1 VAAAERSLPA
11 AQIRAAHDGMLVPVG
26 ELLERGRSEGV
37 FRTDLPTSWLAAVL
51 HSVVHCAATEVG
63 AGRVDPGDAASYITK
78 TVLASFAP
86 GLQDLSEGGGSI
98 DEHSTGG

>member
-1 VAAAERSLPA
+1 MAAAERSLPA

-37 FRTDLPTSWLAAVL
+37 FRNDLPTSWLAAVL
-51 HSVVHCAATEVG
+51 HSVVHCAATEVD
-63 AGRVDPGDAASYITK
+63 AGRLDPGDAASYITK

-86 GLQDLSEGGGSI
+86 S
-98 DEHSTGG
+98 